1 MFFGF
6 PFILMPSFLTVILI
20 KEGGTGTGIS
30 VSIVKVNTSLSS
42 PGDKSLPHVS
52 GNSAAFHS
60 DLSLDK
66 SKHFLQIHH
75 GDQLTDSL
83 ILFTAT
89 LP

>member
-1 MFFGF
+1 
-6 PFILMPSFLTVILI
+6 MPDFLNVILI

-30 VSIVKVNTSLSS
+30 VHIIKVSTSLSS

-52 GNSAAFHS
+52 GNIAAFHS
-60 DLSLDK
+60 DLNLDK
-66 SKHFLQIHH
+66 SKRFLKIHH

-83 ILFTAT
+83 ILFTDF